1 MGTPVIW
8 KDRQADAFLRRPD
21 PAIRAVLVHGS
32 DQGVVVE
39 RASALVRT
47 VVEDPSD
54 PFRVSEFSADD
65 LEDDPARL
73 QDEAQALS
81 LLGGRR
87 VVRVRGATN
96 EITDLFQSLLALD
109 AVEALVVVQAG
120 NLKKG
125 SSLRK
130 LFEEA
135 RNAAALA
142 CYADDAASVE
152 EIARDTLAAAGLKIE
167 DAALA
172 WLAEQLGSDRLLTRR
187 ELEKLV
193 LYKGAETGPVTL
205 DDVRACVGRGEN
217 LALDDI
223 AYAAA
228 DGDIAALDDALRR
241 ALAEGLAP
249 VAILRMAS
257 NHIQKLH
264 LAVGHLERGASLDA
278 ALGAVRPPI
287 FYQRKDAFRTQARR
301 WDAKRLT
308 RALVLLTEAEI
319 GCKTTGMPD
328 RAICERALFGIA
340 AAARG
345 GKSAPRPN

>member
-1 MGTPVIW
+1 MKW
-8 KDRQADAFLRRPD
+8 NDRQADAFLRRLD

-32 DQGVVVE
+32 DQGLLAE
-39 RASALVRT
+39 RVTGLTRAVA
-47 VVEDPSD
+47 EDPSD
-54 PFRVSEFSADD
+54 PFRVAALSAGD
-65 LEDDPARL
+65 LRDDPARL

-81 LLGGRR
+81 MMGGRR
-87 VVRVRGATN
+87 VVSVRGATDGL
-96 EITDLFQSLLALD
+96 TGLFQPLLALD
-109 AVEALVVVQAG
+109 TVEALVVVEAG
-120 NLKKG
+120 ELNKR

-193 LYKGAETGPVTL
+193 LYKGAETGPITL
-205 DDVRACVGRGEN
+205 DDVQACVGRGEG

-228 DGDIAALDDALRR
+228 DGNIAALNEALRR
-241 ALAEGLAP
+241 AFAEGLAP

-264 LAVGHLERGASLDA
+264 LAVGHLERGANLDA

-287 FYQRKDAFRTQARR
+287 FYRRKDAFKAQARR

-308 RALVLLTEAEI
+308 RVLALLTEAEI